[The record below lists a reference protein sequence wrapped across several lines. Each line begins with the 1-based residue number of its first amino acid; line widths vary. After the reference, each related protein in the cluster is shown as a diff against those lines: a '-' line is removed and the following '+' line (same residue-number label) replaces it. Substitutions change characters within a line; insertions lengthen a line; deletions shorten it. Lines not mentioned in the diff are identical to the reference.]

1 MARPSADQDPC
12 TTGSA
17 IFVTFSGPSALA
29 ASPVSRSRIQTSSLP
44 LRSEVIAIRVPSG
57 L

>member
-1 MARPSADQDPC
+1 MARPSADHDPW
-12 TTGSA
+12 TTGSS
-17 IFVTFSGPSALA
+17 IFVTFSSESVPA
-29 ASPVSRSRIQTSSLP
+29 APPVPRCRIHTSSLP